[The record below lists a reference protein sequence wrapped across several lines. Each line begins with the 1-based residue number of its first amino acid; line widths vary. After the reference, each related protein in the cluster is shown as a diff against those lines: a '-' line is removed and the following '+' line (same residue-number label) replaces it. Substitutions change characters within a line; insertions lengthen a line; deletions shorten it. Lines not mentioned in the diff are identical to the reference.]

1 MGHMEPAGTAGH
13 SESLPVSDLFQNSVE
28 AQGKLMRL
36 ENRIRDIRDWLG
48 RVPVPPRWAIF
59 THVQSTE
66 DQPNLMVILE
76 FPSVGDAL
84 FWSHRYT
91 RCHDDKW
98 GAAAMR
104 AEQQPPVLTIPMPDF
119 TLQLSYPQTAIHTQ

>member
-1 MGHMEPAGTAGH
+1 
-13 SESLPVSDLFQNSVE
+13 VIDLFQHSME
-28 AQGKLMRL
+28 AQGRL
-36 ENRIRDIRDWLG
+36 LALSHRIADIKDWLG
-48 RVPVPPRWAIF
+48 RIPIPPNWSIVAGVSCDDAPRLL
-59 THVQSTE
+59 V
-66 DQPNLMVILE
+66 NLE

-119 TLQLSYPQTAIHTQ
+119 TLQLSYPQTVIHTQ